1 MTIEQKK
8 ADSSYIDR
16 YNLFYVEAI
25 MHDSS
30 FPQINRIRQI
40 FENITIDEF
49 IDMVNKTIQAN
60 DYEVMQQ
67 FLYFLLLFRD
77 MKHIQDHINSEKF
90 SVDMLERLVFF
101 TYGYCSLYDHST
113 ERIID
118 EILYFLD
125 NDKLLE
131 LVLQSKNISKD
142 KLLLFFILS
151 KFDIDML
158 NRYFKHIKNISEFI
172 NYFLNLPDEVL
183 RSIISRNYHLFQYIM
198 LMMAEGDSEQMVSS
212 DFYNKFK
219 GDIEQFSRLSDI
231 IRQYKEKTD
240 YEKDKLLPFHQR
252 DMSRISFLV
261 NMIKDLPDAK
271 KAIDYFDSEHLFI
284 DIMEKN
290 IVYAVVTDPILKDTF
305 KYYDSMFDIK

>member
-1 MTIEQKK
+1 MEIEKT
-8 ADSSYIDR
+8 ALPSIDK

-30 FPQINRIRQI
+30 FPQINRIKPI
-40 FENITIDEF
+40 FENITFDEF
-49 IDMVNKTIQAN
+49 IDLIEKASLAE
-60 DYEVMQQ
+60 DYEVTQQ
-67 FLYFLLLFRD
+67 FLYFLILFRD
-77 MKHIQDHINSEKF
+77 MPHLQKYINSDKF
-90 SVDMLERLVFF
+90 DVMMLEKLVLF
-101 TYGYCSLYDHST
+101 TYGYCTLHDHST

-118 EILYFLD
+118 EILYFLN
-125 NDKLLE
+125 NDRLLE
-131 LVLQSKNISKD
+131 LVLRSKHISKD

-158 NRYFKHIKNISEFI
+158 NRYFKSIKNISDFI
-172 NYFLNLPDEVL
+172 KYFMNLPDEVL

-219 GDIEQFSRLSDI
+219 KDIEQFSKLSDI

-240 YEKDKLLPFHQR
+240 LEKEKMLPFNKR

-261 NMIKDLPDAK
+261 NMMGDLPDPK
-271 KAIDYFDSEHLFI
+271 KAIEYFDSEHIFI
-284 DIMEKN
+284 DDLEKR
-290 IVYAVVTDPILKDTF
+290 IVYAVVTDPILRNTF